1 MRRAFFVFLHR
12 RPPQL
17 LRDDGTL
24 LPYSSTPL
32 PHPPLTDLEIAHATP
47 LLPIRDV
54 AAQIGI
60 AENDL
65 EQHGK
70 YIAKVPLR
78 LIDETQAHK
87 SRLILVTSISATR
100 AGIGK
105 TTVSIGLALGLNR
118 IGRKT
123 VVALREPSLGPCFGM
138 KGGAAGGGHAQVLP
152 MEKINLHFTGDFH
165 AITAAHNMIA
175 ALLDNYLYQHRAE
188 GFGLKEVLW
197 RRVLDVNDRSL
208 RSIVTGLGPSVNGIP
223 TQAGFD
229 ITPASELMAILCLA
243 ADEADLRRRIEN
255 ILLGYRFDGSPFTVK
270 DLGVAG
276 AIVVLLKDA
285 LDPNLVQTTEN
296 TPAFVHGG
304 PFANIAH
311 GCNTVVA
318 TKMALS
324 HADYVITEAGFGAD
338 LGAEKFYDIKCR
350 KAGLQPALTVLVATA
365 QGLKMHGG
373 VPLDQI
379 AEPNLEGLRAGLP
392 NLDKHLRNLRSFG
405 QNVVIVFNRFAAD
418 TDEEMEL
425 LRRHCEEV
433 LEAPFVINNAYAE
446 GGAGAEEMARIVVDA
461 VEKTPSAPLRFAYED
476 SDSLRTKIEKV
487 ARHLYGAASVTFA
500 KPALT
505 RLRLAETLGMSHFP
519 VCIAKTQFSFSDDPK
534 QYGAAEGFDF
544 LIRDVVIN
552 AGAEMIV
559 AIAGDI
565 MRMPG
570 LPKAPQALNIDYI
583 NGEITG
589 LS

>member
-1 MRRAFFVFLHR
+1 M
-12 RPPQL
+12 
-17 LRDDGTL
+17 
-24 LPYSSTPL
+24 
-32 PHPPLTDLEIAHATP
+32 TDLEIAHATP

-60 AENDL
+60 DENDL

-285 LDPNLVQTTEN
+285 LEPNLVQTTEN

-379 AEPNLEGLRAGLP
+379 AEPNLEGLHAGLP

-446 GGAGAEEMARIVVDA
+446 GGVGAEEMARIVVDA